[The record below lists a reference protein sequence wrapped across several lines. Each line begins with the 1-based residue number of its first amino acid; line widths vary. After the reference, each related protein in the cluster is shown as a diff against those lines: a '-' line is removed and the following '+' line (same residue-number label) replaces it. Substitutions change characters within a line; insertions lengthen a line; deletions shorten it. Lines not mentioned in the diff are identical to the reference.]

1 MPIYLV
7 TIRETVL
14 DKKVLV
20 DANTKAAAINHVTRD
35 LVKAEPLTARDVVS
49 YMQNGAKVEVVA
61 SIPVEKEE
69 VQPDLPKVSAEAT
82 E

>member
-20 DANTKAAAINHVTRD
+20 DANTKSAAINHVTRD
-35 LVKAEPLTARDVVS
+35 LVTAAPLTARDVVA
-49 YMQNGAKVEVVA
+49 YMQRGAKVEVVTSKTA
-61 SIPVEKEE
+61 EE
-69 VQPDLPKVSAEAT
+69 EEPELQKVSAGDVEY
-82 E
+82 